1 MEHDEEKG
9 SKNTTT
15 TDHVDDLSKAVVSP
29 ADVDVDEE
37 FSRQEQRKIIHRI
50 DARLVVICGVG
61 YLVSLMDRTNTSVAA
76 IAGMSKDLGLKI
88 GFRYSIIVLVFF
100 VTYIVAQPIATIA
113 IRKIGPRLFISVIV
127 FTWGI
132 ILIGFG
138 FVKDWQQMAGLR
150 ALLGFLEAGFFPGT
164 VYLLSTWYCR
174 HEVQKRYSVFYII
187 GAVAGSLSGILAFG
201 LSQMEG
207 LQGIRG
213 WRWIFIMEGVIS
225 ILVAF
230 LSYIFLIDFPDRA
243 SGAWGFLNEK
253 ELAFVIRRVNR
264 DRGDVHVEP
273 FTLGRFLRPALDLKI
288 WGFAM
293 IFFCSTTVTYA
304 IAYFLP
310 IILADGLG
318 FGVGESQCL
327 IAPPYAFA
335 AIVMYTSAYIADKY
349 RMRAPVIAVNSLITL
364 IGLPM
369 VGFGKGNALRYAGV
383 FLATAGANANIPS
396 AMAYQANNIRGQWT
410 RALASAT
417 LVGFGGIGGIAGS
430 LVFRSQ
436 DAPEYIPGIWAAI
449 TSQLVLLLTVAVM
462 SWHFWRSNKKADR
475 GELVIEGSQTFR
487 YTI

>member
-1 MEHDEEKG
+1 MGSDEEKA
-9 SKNTTT
+9 SQLAA
-15 TDHVDDLSKAVVSP
+15 DHVDDVSKNVPSP
-29 ADVDVDEE
+29 TDIDEDEE

-61 YLVSLMDRTNTSVAA
+61 YLISLMDRTNTSVAA
-76 IAGMSKDLGLKI
+76 IAGMTKDLGLKI

-100 VTYIVAQPIATIA
+100 VTYIIAQPIATVA
-113 IRKIGPRLFISVIV
+113 IRKIGPRIFISAII

-138 FVKDWQQMAGLR
+138 FVKNWQEMAGLR

-187 GAVAGSLSGILAFG
+187 GAVAASLSGILAFG
-201 LSQMEG
+201 LSHMEG
-207 LQGIRG
+207 IQGIRG

-225 ILVAF
+225 IMVAF
-230 LSYIFLIDFPDRA
+230 LSYIFLVNFPDRA

-264 DRGDVHVEP
+264 DRGDAHFEP
-273 FTLGRFLRPALDLKI
+273 FALGKFLRPALDLKI

-293 IFFCSTTVTYA
+293 IFFCSTTVSYA

-318 FGVGESQCL
+318 FDVGQSQCL
-327 IAPPYAFA
+327 IAPPYGFA
-335 AIVMYTSAYIADKY
+335 AILMYSSSWFADKY
-349 RMRAPVIAVNSLITL
+349 RTRAPIIVLNTIITL

-369 VGFGKGNALRYAGV
+369 MGFGKGNVLRYAGV
-383 FLATAGANANIPS
+383 FLATAGANANVP
-396 AMAYQANNIRGQWT
+396 AVMAYQANNIRGQWT

-436 DAPEYIPGIWAAI
+436 DAPAYIPGIWAAI
-449 TSQLVLLLTVAVM
+449 TSQLVLLLVAAAL
-462 SWHFWRSNKKADR
+462 SLHFWRSNRKADR
-475 GELVIEGSQTFR
+475 GELMIEGSPSFR
-487 YTI
+487 YTL

>member
-1 MEHDEEKG
+1 MRTDEEKA
-9 SKNTTT
+9 SKGGAA
-15 TDHVDDLSKAVVSP
+15 DHVDDLKQVTT
-29 ADVDVDEE
+29 ADVDDDEE
-37 FSRQEQRKIIHRI
+37 FSRQEQRKIVHRI

-76 IAGMSKDLGLKI
+76 IAGMTKDLGLKI
-88 GFRYSIIVLVFF
+88 GFRYSIIVLLFF
-100 VTYIVAQPIATIA
+100 
-113 IRKIGPRLFISVIV
+113 
-127 FTWGI
+127 
-132 ILIGFG
+132 GFG

-213 WRWIFIMEGVIS
+213 WRWIFIIEGVIS

-253 ELAFVIRRVNR
+253 ELAFVVRRVNR

-288 WGFAM
+288 WGFAL

-310 IILADGLG
+310 IILVDGLG

-335 AIVMYTSAYIADKY
+335 AIVMYTSAYVADKY
-349 RMRAPVIAVNSLITL
+349 RIRAPVIAFNSLITL

-369 VGFGKGNALRYAGV
+369 VGFGKGSALRYTG
-383 FLATAGANANIPS
+383 
-396 AMAYQANNIRGQWT
+396 ANNIRGQWT

-436 DAPEYIPGIWAAI
+436 DAPAYIPGIWAAI
-449 TSQLVLLLTVAVM
+449 TSQLVLLLTAAVM
-462 SWHFWRSNKKADR
+462 SWYFWRSNKKADR
-475 GELVIEGSQTFR
+475 GELVIEGSESFR

>member
-1 MEHDEEKG
+1 MRTDEEKA
-9 SKNTTT
+9 SKGAA
-15 TDHVDDLSKAVVSP
+15 DHVDDLKQVTT
-29 ADVDVDEE
+29 ADVDEDEE
-37 FSRQEQRKIIHRI
+37 FSRQQQRKIIHRI

-76 IAGMSKDLGLKI
+76 IAGMTKDLGLKI
-88 GFRYSIIVLVFF
+88 GFRYSIIVLLFF
-100 VTYIVAQPIATIA
+100 VTYIIAQPIATVA
-113 IRKIGPRLFISVIV
+113 IRKIGPRIFISFIV
-127 FTWGI
+127 FTWGV

-174 HEVQKRYSVFYII
+174 RESSFDIIPSQKKITQVNNAIDEVQKRYSVFYII

-213 WRWIFIMEGVIS
+213 WRWIFIIEGVIS
-225 ILVAF
+225 ILVAI

-253 ELAFVIRRVNR
+253 ELAFVVRRVNR

-288 WGFAM
+288 WGFAL

-310 IILADGLG
+310 IILVDGLG

-335 AIVMYTSAYIADKY
+335 AIVMYTSAYVADKY
-349 RMRAPVIAVNSLITL
+349 RIRAPVIAVNSLITL

-369 VGFGKGNALRYAGV
+369 VGFGKGSALRYTGV

-436 DAPEYIPGIWAAI
+436 DAPAYIPGIWAAI
-449 TSQLVLLLTVAVM
+449 T
-462 SWHFWRSNKKADR
+462 
-475 GELVIEGSQTFR
+475 
-487 YTI
+487 